1 MMACIQPANDKAVTE
16 PNYDVKAVS
25 EINSSHK
32 VHEQANHMKRKTIIH
47 TSDDDKIDSNIIF
60 DDPYVENNGGT
71 SEHDSNV
78 HDEYHAIQ
86 ILAYN
91 VKREA
96 ENQKRLNNELKKQ
109 KELLQ
114 KELETCQSIQTIHM
128 LGKTPNK
135 VYDPFRK
142 AGLGYQNLK
151 SLKKAIAAQPKMYH
165 GEMLYSTK
173 IKINSPDYEE
183 TLEDAKEKPSVKQT
197 YFSFPSTSHECS
209 ESKEVMSDLQIP
221 KMPNES
227 KLLGWFEKMNLAI
240 NDLRDRIDVTL
251 LEDRKRIWMSD
262 SQNSLREFYKTDV
275 ILMSVS
281 LSKTLKEL
289 QQELIK
295 EVQEMLNNFES
306 IEQKVKEK
314 SLKENIFQ
322 NEINRLLEVSLIREN
337 QDCVLI
343 SVEEQKNKLLKN
355 KNEKNS
361 RDSKN
366 IQANLLKRI
375 KILENDFKRSQA
387 QSIDFELKLQH
398 QKEKMACDVSWKSR
412 LSTLNDENTLLKTQV
427 YFVVQERENIKLEY
441 QKLFNSIKATD
452 STSTRD
458 VFMLSHEKCVARYA
472 LSRFSRVKRALFAT
486 PVAAKSKNL
495 GTTFVVAKSR
505 LSVAKTPTATNKVIQ
520 LVLWI
525 VDSGCSTH
533 MTSNLKL
540 LRNFVEKF
548 MGTVRFGNDHFTA
561 ITRYGDYVQGN
572 LTMCHVYYVE
582 GLRHILFSVGQFCD
596 GDLEVAFCSS
606 TCYVWNL
613 KGDDL
618 LTGPGLNCLNFQDSS
633 EELNEIPSQQDLD
646 NLFGPLYA
654 EYYALSTSK
663 VSNNS
668 TANTL
673 DDEDT
678 PSPSSIIVEDND
690 ALQMFKEAESSS
702 NYQDPSN
709 MHEFHQQHRYT
720 DKWTKS
726 HPIKQVIGDHSKPV
740 QTRNQLRTDAEL
752 CMYALTM
759 KFFLGLQIYKSPHG
773 IFINQSQY
781 TMKLLRI
788 YEMEKYDTVTIPMA
802 IAKIDADLQGTP
814 TDQTKYHS
822 MIGRLMYLTASR
834 PDIAFATF
842 ICARY
847 QARPTVKHL
856 KEVKRIFWYL
866 QQSINKGLWY
876 SKDSGFELI
885 AYSDADL
892 VGCLDD
898 YKRTSRGL
906 QFLGDKL
913 VS

>member
-32 VHEQANHMKRKTIIH
+32 VHEQANHVKRKTIIH

-96 ENQKRLNNELKKQ
+96 GNQKRLNNELKKQ

-114 KELETCQSIQTIHM
+114 KELETCQEWVKIFESKTVPFLKYKKTCEELKREIRVDKDTIESILKEKAKIKNIVDLEEKLSSQDQIVYKIGQSIQTIHM

-142 AGLGYQNLK
+142 AGLGYQKFK
-151 SLKKAIAAQPKMYH
+151 SLKKAIAAQLKMYH

-173 IKINSPDYEE
+173 LKINSPDSEE

-221 KMPNES
+221 KMPNER
-227 KLLGWFEKMNLAI
+227 KLLRWFEKMNLAI

-251 LEDRKRIWMSD
+251 LEDRKRRWMSD

-289 QQELIK
+289 QQELIE

-314 SLKENIFQ
+314 SPKENIFQ
-322 NEINRLLEVSLIREN
+322 NEIDRLLEVSLTREN
-337 QDCVLI
+337 RDCVLI

-355 KNEKNS
+355 EIEKNS

-452 STSTRD
+452 STSTR
-458 VFMLSHEKCVARYA
+458 
-472 LSRFSRVKRALFAT
+472 
-486 PVAAKSKNL
+486 
-495 GTTFVVAKSR
+495 G
-505 LSVAKTPTATNKVIQ
+505 
-520 LVLWI
+520 
-525 VDSGCSTH
+525 
-533 MTSNLKL
+533 
-540 LRNFVEKF
+540 
-548 MGTVRFGNDHFTA
+548 
-561 ITRYGDYVQGN
+561 
-572 LTMCHVYYVE
+572 
-582 GLRHILFSVGQFCD
+582 
-596 GDLEVAFCSS
+596 
-606 TCYVWNL
+606 
-613 KGDDL
+613 
-618 LTGPGLNCLNFQDSS
+618 
-633 EELNEIPSQQDLD
+633 
-646 NLFGPLYA
+646 
-654 EYYALSTSK
+654 
-663 VSNNS
+663 
-668 TANTL
+668 
-673 DDEDT
+673 
-678 PSPSSIIVEDND
+678 
-690 ALQMFKEAESSS
+690 
-702 NYQDPSN
+702 
-709 MHEFHQQHRYT
+709 
-720 DKWTKS
+720 
-726 HPIKQVIGDHSKPV
+726 
-740 QTRNQLRTDAEL
+740 
-752 CMYALTM
+752 
-759 KFFLGLQIYKSPHG
+759 
-773 IFINQSQY
+773 
-781 TMKLLRI
+781 
-788 YEMEKYDTVTIPMA
+788 
-802 IAKIDADLQGTP
+802 
-814 TDQTKYHS
+814 
-822 MIGRLMYLTASR
+822 
-834 PDIAFATF
+834 
-842 ICARY
+842 
-847 QARPTVKHL
+847 
-856 KEVKRIFWYL
+856 
-866 QQSINKGLWY
+866 
-876 SKDSGFELI
+876 
-885 AYSDADL
+885 
-892 VGCLDD
+892 
-898 YKRTSRGL
+898 
-906 QFLGDKL
+906 
-913 VS
+913 